1 MIKNNKLIKTFSL
14 LIVFIFLSN
23 ICIQINVSDTG
34 GEHAN
39 RNKISFGIP
48 TYADTPPSIS
58 ASIYLPQPPSTTN
71 YSFSPFGLV
80 RANDGKLYLA
90 TKQQY
95 YNLTETYYYDYF
107 STANINETTLAL
119 TYIKESSKVS
129 QSSTATT
136 SYGVYIYGISSYST
150 SNVLLNGKMSIL
162 QGKVFIANTIAGADK
177 SWTSTSTMIY
187 EPYVETM
194 ELNGTVVGFGILENT
209 SLGNW
214 YPAVMK
220 GLESTPL
227 KMYSSTEGNI
237 TRAVKI
243 SNTQALVW
251 GSGLPY
257 GNPSIYDV
265 TTNSFVSTGP
275 SITMPATT
283 YQVLKRADG
292 TFISVGKDASGN
304 GTWIIDK
311 SSIGGTTSSGTW
323 GYAGQPITKCFILN
337 DNSIILVGQTGLQIL
352 KADETLG
359 AKTDFQVACSS
370 SKYSMVISSAQDA
383 VIYLYGNTL
392 YKVYINQNISPSM
405 SVIQPIQ
412 NEIFSQDDSSY
423 ISSINVTDTDND
435 TLTCKYYIDSE
446 TIARDTITVS
456 DTATEKTVVFN
467 PFNVGELTEGN
478 HTIKFEVSDSINS
491 PVQTSINIRID
502 KSAPDIITLTTTS
515 TITDITIA
523 GVANDSMAG
532 LDEYP
537 YRYTIGTNEPT
548 AWITNTSYTQDGLI
562 PNTQYNVTFEA
573 KDAVGNIATTTSS
586 VYTKAASP
594 SLNINNITPYS
605 CNINTLDNNSTNTQY
620 QISVNDGA
628 QYITPEGTLTTS
640 PVWITLLNKNITVTG
655 LSPSTTYT
663 FTAKAKNDEGIE
675 TAWSAPI
682 SGTTLV
688 QPPSAPV
695 NTTAV
700 ATSSS
705 ISVVWDP
712 VASSTG
718 YDIEVDGTIIDNGTY
733 TSYNH
738 MGLTPY
744 TQHTYRVRAKNEGG
758 TGAWS
763 EEISKYT
770 QQDTPLT
777 PFNIDAAAT
786 NTSVIVTWQPILEAT
801 AYDIEVDGIV
811 INNSSSTNYVHTGLL
826 SGTMHGYRVRSIN
839 SGGKSDW
846 SNEILVSTLTDTP
859 IVPSNIS
866 ATPGSGQITVA
877 WDAIPG
883 ATYEIEVDGNIK
895 DNSTSNSFVHTG
907 LLAGSSHSYRVRTNQ
922 SGSLSDWS
930 VAVTATIPIEEFG
943 TPKNIK
949 TEATDTTVTMSWSP
963 VVDAT
968 GYDVEVDGIV
978 LDNGTDT
985 ACIFNSL
992 TTNTQYTYRLRA
1004 KGTDKVSDWSEPIA
1018 VTTFALPTPSNII
1031 SAATETSISLTW
1043 DTLAG
1048 AESYEL
1054 DIDGQ
1059 LIEGITTNSYIHE
1072 GLASNTQHSYRI
1084 RAKNASGTSNWS
1096 SIINEA
1102 TLSNALDAP
1111 TGIIV
1116 KSMTS
1121 SIQLVWKPV
1130 PEVDSYEVEIDGTT
1144 VENVTAATYI
1154 HSGLTAGTQHSYRV
1168 RAIKNTVPGSWSNT
1182 AIAFTLPD
1190 TPLTPT
1196 NIAVSS
1202 TMSSILV
1209 TWDGVDNAIEYE
1221 IEVDGVLINAG
1232 LNTKYL
1238 HNNLTPDSTHTYRVR
1253 ANSSVAQSP
1262 WSEVITTN
1270 TKSSVNTYT
1279 LSVSNGQ
1286 VFNLMFTANEIV
1298 DPTNYTYTITYNP
1311 DELEMLDL
1319 CALTS
1324 RIDLNTGNLIGTDI
1338 QIVQFTQGTIV
1349 FKKLGDSTGQAWT
1362 GLVNSIKFKGKID
1375 GESQITYSIQ

>member
-1 MIKNNKLIKTFSL
+1 MTDSYYVQTNTRLNIMVKNRREIMKSHFFRKIAFILIFVLILNISIQNSSYNFFVERVSAAENITSNLGSGYYGTKLVRTNDGTLYAFLNDSSNDMSFIRILVDETTLSATNTTKLINSTYSSGTISPLCAIPYGNSDALVVANWFNTLRFYSLGVSTNAVNVAWTNWGVDYSTIGTIGTFNGN
-14 LIVFIFLSN
+14 IVY
-23 ICIQINVSDTG
+23 
-34 GEHAN
+34 
-39 RNKISFGIP
+39 FG
-48 TYADTPPSIS
+48 S
-58 ASIYLPQPPSTTN
+58 
-71 YSFSPFGLV
+71 
-80 RANDGKLYLA
+80 
-90 TKQQY
+90 
-95 YNLTETYYYDYF
+95 YYDYEVGTYDWF
-107 STANINETTLAL
+107 SSPISYSILRNQYSNGIKSLAYVSSDSAVVTNGNYIHDYNYNTGFSGEWTTGMYANGL
-119 TYIKESSKVS
+119 TKRSNGDYIIYG
-129 QSSTATT
+129 ATT
-136 SYGVYIYGISSYST
+136 SNYASTGKWRILTGTSGNWSFDPQINEWQFTNKPITYAAALNDNRIVLVGNDCWQIINSDNTYGESGTLNGINPSSIVIGNDNNSFIVSTDSSGNLVKVKLNENPSIDISSPMDNSSYSEIIGYKDLILQGTVTDTNTGDILTVKYNIDEGLTQNVQGTVTTTGAFTTTNIDVSSLSEGSHNINVWVEDNVWGISSIT
-150 SNVLLNGKMSIL
+150 TIPF
-162 QGKVFIANTIAGADK
+162 KVDK
-177 SWTSTSTMIY
+177 S
-187 EPYVETM
+187 
-194 ELNGTVVGFGILENT
+194 
-209 SLGNW
+209 
-214 YPAVMK
+214 
-220 GLESTPL
+220 
-227 KMYSSTEGNI
+227 
-237 TRAVKI
+237 
-243 SNTQALVW
+243 
-251 GSGLPY
+251 
-257 GNPSIYDV
+257 
-265 TTNSFVSTGP
+265 
-275 SITMPATT
+275 MP
-283 YQVLKRADG
+283 
-292 TFISVGKDASGN
+292 
-304 GTWIIDK
+304 IIDTFLPT
-311 SSIGGTTSSGTW
+311 STTSSMTISGS
-323 GYAGQPITKCFILN
+323 A
-337 DNSIILVGQTGLQIL
+337 
-352 KADETLG
+352 
-359 AKTDFQVACSS
+359 TDA
-370 SKYSMVISSAQDA
+370 I
-383 VIYLYGNTL
+383 
-392 YKVYINQNISPSM
+392 
-405 SVIQPIQ
+405 
-412 NEIFSQDDSSY
+412 
-423 ISSINVTDTDND
+423 
-435 TLTCKYYIDSE
+435 
-446 TIARDTITVS
+446 
-456 DTATEKTVVFN
+456 
-467 PFNVGELTEGN
+467 
-478 HTIKFEVSDSINS
+478 
-491 PVQTSINIRID
+491 
-502 KSAPDIITLTTTS
+502 
-515 TITDITIA
+515 
-523 GVANDSMAG
+523 AG
-532 LDEYP
+532 LDAFP

-548 AWITNTSYTQDGLI
+548 AWLTNTSYTQDGLEA
-562 PNTQYNVTFEA
+562 NTQYNVAFEVRDVA
-573 KDAVGNIATTTSS
+573 GNIATNTSS
-586 VYTKAASP
+586 VYTKAIVP
-594 SLNINNITPYS
+594 SLSNSNFTPYS
-605 CNINTLDNNSTNTQY
+605 LNLATSDNNPTNTQY
-620 QISVNDGA
+620 QISVNNGA
-628 QYITPEGTLTTS
+628 QYITPEGTFTAS
-640 PVWITLLNKNITVTG
+640 PVWITLPSKNITVTG

-675 TAWSAPI
+675 TEWSAPI
-682 SGTTLV
+682 SGTTLI

-695 NTTAV
+695 NITAA

-712 VASSTG
+712 AASSTG

-786 NTSVIVTWQPILEAT
+786 NTAVIVTWQPIVGAT
-801 AYDIEVDGIV
+801 AYDIEVDGVV
-811 INNSSSTNYVHTGLL
+811 INNSSSTNYVHSGLL

-846 SNEILVSTLTDTP
+846 SNEILISTLTDTP

-866 ATPGSGQITVA
+866 ATPESGQITVA
-877 WDAIPG
+877 WDSIPG

-895 DNSTSNSFVHTG
+895 DNGTSNSFVHTE
-907 LLAGSSHSYRVRTNQ
+907 LLPGSSHSYRVRTNQ

-930 VAVTATIPIEEFG
+930 VAVTAAIPIEEFG

-949 TEATDTTVTMSWSP
+949 AEATDTTITMSWSP

-978 LDNGTDT
+978 LDNGTET
-985 ACIFNSL
+985 ACVFNSL
-992 TTNTQYTYRLRA
+992 TTNTQYTYRIRA

-1018 VTTFALPTPSNII
+1018 VTTFALPTPTNII
-1031 SAATETSISLTW
+1031 SAAADTSISLTW
-1043 DTLAG
+1043 DTIAG

-1059 LIEGITTNSYIHE
+1059 LVEGITTNSYIHE

-1144 VENVTAATYI
+1144 VESVTAATYI
-1154 HSGLTAGTQHSYRV
+1154 QSGLTAGTQHSYRV
-1168 RAIKNTVPGSWSNT
+1168 RAIKDTVPGSWSNT

-1190 TPLTPT
+1190 TPLTPS

-1202 TMSSILV
+1202 TMSSILI

-1221 IEVDGVLINAG
+1221 IEVDGVIINSG

-1238 HNNLTPDSTHTYRVR
+1238 HNNLTPDSTHTYKVR

-1262 WSEVITTN
+1262 WSEAITTN

-1286 VFNLMFTANEIV
+1286 VFNLMLTANEIV

-1362 GLVNSIKFKGKID
+1362 GLVNSIKFKGKTD